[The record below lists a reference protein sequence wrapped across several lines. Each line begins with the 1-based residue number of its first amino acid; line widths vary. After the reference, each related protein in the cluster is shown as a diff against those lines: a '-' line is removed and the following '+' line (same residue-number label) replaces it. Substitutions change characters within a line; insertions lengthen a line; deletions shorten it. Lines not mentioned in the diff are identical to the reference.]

1 MARWLHT
8 LLGLIIGLA
17 ALPAL
22 AVEGIEGRLVG
33 PQWLASNLNRADLV
47 LLDASPAAAYA
58 RQHIAGAVNV
68 DIFSYGPFEAPLPA
82 FEKRFQSWG
91 LSPDKTV
98 VIYDP
103 GGTYLATRT
112 FFDLLYR
119 GFPERNLHILDGG
132 LAKWMASGGAVTKEP
147 TPAPAPGTFRIARAI
162 EEHRVRLNEFLVA
175 SGDPKAHAL
184 IEALEPSHHYGEAA
198 FFDRGGHVPHAT
210 MWPTGDAFNGDKTFK
225 SPAELRRMLEHLG
238 VKPEQQLHTYCGG
251 GVAASV
257 PFFAAR
263 FIAGYPKVKLYQESQ
278 LEWLRDERG
287 LPFWTWSAPYL
298 MRDAAWLK
306 GWGSKEMRF
315 FGVARISVVDVRPGE
330 AYALGHL
337 PFSLNIPAE
346 RFAALL
352 SDPARLAELLGRSGV
367 DRSHEAV
374 VVSDGGLNERA
385 ALAWLALQAVGQQR
399 VSILMP
405 STERWAELGHEVT
418 REPTAVGPKK
428 SPMDPS
434 IPPASYAAAPRAGT
448 IIADPKA
455 TQGLYPKV
463 FVASGKNLPAVRPE
477 GTVVH
482 LPYTSLLEADG
493 TPKPAKELWKAISK
507 AGVPR
512 YAEIVVFSDR
522 IGEAAANLFLLK
534 LMGFTDV
541 KVWAPPG

>member
-8 LLGLIIGLA
+8 LLGLIIGAA

-33 PQWLASNLNRADLV
+33 PQWLASNLNRPDLV
-47 LLDASPAAAYA
+47 LLDASFAPVYA
-58 RQHIAGAVNV
+58 KQHIPGAVNV
-68 DIFSYGPFEAPLPA
+68 DLFSYGPFEAPLPA

-91 LSPDKTV
+91 VSPDKTV

-119 GFPERNLHILDGG
+119 GFPEKNLYVLDGG
-132 LAKWMASGGAVTKEP
+132 LAKWIATGGAVTKEP
-147 TPAPAPGTFRIARAI
+147 TPTPAPGSFRVTRAL
-162 EEHRVRLNEFLVA
+162 EEHRVRLPEFLVA

-184 IEALEPSHHYGEAA
+184 VEALDPSWHYGETA
-198 FFDRGGHVPHAT
+198 FFDRAGHVPYAT
-210 MWPTGDAFNGDKTFK
+210 MWPTNDVFNADKTFK
-225 SPAELRRMLEHLG
+225 PAAELRRMLDHLG
-238 VKPEQQLHTYCGG
+238 VKPEQQVYSYCGG

-257 PFFAAR
+257 PFFAMKYL
-263 FIAGYPKVKLYQESQ
+263 AGYPKVKLYQESQ

-287 LPFWTWSAPYL
+287 LPFWTHSAPYL

-306 GWGSKEMRF
+306 GWGSKEMRM
-315 FGVARISVVDVRPGE
+315 FGVSRISVVDVRASD

-337 PFSLNIPAE
+337 PFALNIPAE
-346 RFAALL
+346 QFAALL
-352 SDPARLAELLGRSGV
+352 REPQRLAELLSRSGV
-367 DRSHEAV
+367 DRTHEAV
-374 VVSDGGLNERA
+374 VVSDGGLNERS
-385 ALAWLALQAVGQQR
+385 ALAWLALHALGQQR

-428 SPMDPS
+428 APMDLS
-434 IPPASYAAAPRAGT
+434 IPQVAYGAAPRAGT
-448 IIADPKA
+448 VIADPKA

-463 FVASGKNLPAVRPE
+463 FVASGKAPPARPPE

-482 LPYTSLLEADG
+482 LPYTSLLDADG
-493 TPKPAKELWKAISK
+493 RPKPAKDLWKAIAK

-512 YAEIVVFSDR
+512 YAEIVVIGDTP
-522 IGEAAANLFLLK
+522 GEAAANLYLLK
-534 LMGFTDV
+534 LMGFADA
-541 KVWAPPG
+541 KVWLPG